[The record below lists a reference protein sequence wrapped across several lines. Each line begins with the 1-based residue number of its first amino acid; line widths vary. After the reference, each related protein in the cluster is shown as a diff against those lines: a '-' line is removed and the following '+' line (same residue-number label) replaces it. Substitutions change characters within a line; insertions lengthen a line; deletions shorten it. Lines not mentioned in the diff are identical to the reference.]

1 MSLRRPRP
9 RVVPARL
16 AALLVVGVWALSP
29 QRTVTAQD
37 AAAPQTES
45 PAEAAA
51 AQKLALVRQSVMR
64 GRPDYALARQALRE
78 AEATDNLRLKAD
90 ANLVQ
95 ARLDSAGRRY
105 SKALPLFHRA
115 TDLTREA
122 DRIEAAAALA
132 AANAEAAAAEEARVA
147 AEESRA
153 ATEATLESERSAAQL
168 KYVTVIGICLA
179 ILAVGIL
186 AFLAT
191 VRSLRGKIRSAR
203 TAQEE
208 ADVAYA
214 EARAQVTAS
223 SRSALKRLRRIMR
236 TLAARL
242 PTGPAAT
249 PVNQLAAQNAALHY
263 LAQSSFEQ
271 GDRHEVA
278 MEAFYDKFNG
288 ELSQLLNPN
297 PGVQL
302 LTDSMPLRLPLD
314 QAVPVALIYTEL
326 VGNAFKHG
334 GGKGRVTAQM
344 TKEGDSVTLTVRDE
358 GYGSIGSHPHGE
370 GMRLVHY
377 LAEEIGGK
385 VDYPDGDGGAV
396 RLRFKATGVRGTATA
411 PDADRV
417 RRAPA
422 MA

>member
-1 MSLRRPRP
+1 M
-9 RVVPARL
+9 
-16 AALLVVGVWALSP
+16 LVAVWGLSP
-29 QRTVTAQD
+29 NGSAHAQD
-37 AAAPQTES
+37 AAAPDTRT

-51 AQKLALVRQSVMR
+51 ASKLTLVRESVMR
-64 GRPDYALARQALRE
+64 GRPDYVLARQALRE
-78 AEATDNLRLKAD
+78 AEATDDLRLKAE

-95 ARLDSAGRRY
+95 ARLDSTGRRY

-115 TDLTREA
+115 GALTREA
-122 DRIEAAAALA
+122 DRIEAEAALA
-132 AANAEAAAAEEARVA
+132 EANAEAAAAEEARLA
-147 AEESRA
+147 ADAARA
-153 ATEATLESERSAAQL
+153 ETEATLESERSAAQL

-179 ILAVGIL
+179 ILAAGIL

-191 VRSLRGKIRSAR
+191 VRNLRNKIKHAR
-203 TAQEE
+203 AGQEE
-208 ADVAYA
+208 ADAAYT
-214 EARAQVTAS
+214 EARAQVTES

-242 PTGPAAT
+242 PTGPAGS

-278 MEAFYDKFNG
+278 MEAFYDKFNA
-288 ELSQLLNPN
+288 ELTQLLNPA

-302 LTDSMPLRLPLD
+302 VTDSMPLRLPLD

-326 VGNAFKHG
+326 IGNAFKHG

-344 TKEGDSVTLTVRDE
+344 TKEGDSVTLTVSDE
-358 GYGSIGSHPHGE
+358 GYGSIGSHPNGE

-385 VDYPDGDGGAV
+385 VDYPDSDGGAV
-396 RLRFKATGVRGTATA
+396 RLRFRATGVRGTASA
-411 PDADRV
+411 PDAERV